1 MPKQRLKKLK
11 VGRIKNFNTMKKIA
25 ILSSV
30 ALAMIIGYSFTNG
43 NSNKLQKLD
52 TSSTSKATSV
62 KEKELIG
69 SVVIIFVVDGSS
81 ATAWPGTTFPGDT
94 YPGTIFAPQS
104 GTETSQEAKLKN
116 LVKNY

>member
-30 ALAMIIGYSFTNG
+30 ALAMIIGYSFTSG

-52 TSSTSKATSV
+52 THSADKTTSV
-62 KEKELIG
+62 GDKQIDG
-69 SVVIIFVVDGSS
+69 AVIVIFIVDGTS
-81 ATAWPGTTFPGDT
+81 ATAF
-94 YPGTIFAPQS
+94 PGTINSHYTPTTIGTQS
-104 GTETSQEAKLKN
+104 PKAKLEN